1 MLRGTMALF
10 WLVALGAALR
20 APPGP
25 ARCTHKP
32 ALANRRSALQVA
44 LALPAALL
52 LQPPLNAQA
61 KCICRSVGDCTC
73 TEDAP
78 NAAAPKGR
86 VRADAAGRDAVEA
99 IRDREAFMQ
108 SLNEPVVQATRT
120 KAPPRPPAAPR
131 APPPPPPQYEAGG
144 AARKIES
151 KKGLESQE
159 FGEID
164 ANSAKAR

>member
-1 MLRGTMALF
+1 M
-10 WLVALGAALR
+10 
-20 APPGP
+20 
-25 ARCTHKP
+25 
-32 ALANRRSALQVA
+32 
-44 LALPAALL
+44 
-52 LQPPLNAQA
+52 
-61 KCICRSVGDCTC
+61 
-73 TEDAP
+73 
-78 NAAAPKGR
+78 
-86 VRADAAGRDAVEA
+86 RADAAGRDAVEA

-120 KAPPRPPAAPR
+120 KAQPRPPAAPR